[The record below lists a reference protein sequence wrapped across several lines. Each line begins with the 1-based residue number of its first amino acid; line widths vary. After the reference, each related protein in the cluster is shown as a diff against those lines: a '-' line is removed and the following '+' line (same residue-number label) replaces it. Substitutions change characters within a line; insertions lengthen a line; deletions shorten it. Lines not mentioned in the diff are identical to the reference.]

1 MPPATTTPPRV
12 IFLDVDGTYASHG
25 VVPEEHE
32 DAVRRARSN
41 GHRVLLCTG
50 RARCAVS
57 PRLLSAGFDG
67 VVAGAGAYVEFGGE
81 VLRDETFPPALAER
95 TVAVL
100 DATGAVCLVESAEAL
115 YALPPAREAM
125 EARSHRPGTPGAQA
139 ALWEDLRKARRVVDT
154 LRGLA
159 FAKVVTLSADVDL
172 SEIAATI
179 GPEVAAIET
188 SIKDLGRGSGE
199 LYLAH
204 VTKARGMAVVVES
217 LGLTPDSVV
226 AMGDGPNDIEMLDY
240 AGTAVAIAGGHPGA
254 LAHADLVADGPESAG
269 LAAAFADLGLV

>member
-12 IFLDVDGTYASHG
+12 IFLDIDGTYASHG
-25 VVPEEHE
+25 VVPGEHE
-32 DAVRRARSN
+32 DAVRRARAH

-57 PRLLSAGFDG
+57 PRLLAAGFDG
-67 VVAGAGAYVEFGGE
+67 VVAGAGAYVELDGE

-100 DATGAVCLVESAEAL
+100 EAKGAVCLVESTEAL
-115 YALPPAREAM
+115 YALPAARDAM
-125 EARSHRPGTPGAQA
+125 EARSRTRGTPGAQA
-139 ALWEDLRKARRVVDT
+139 ALWEDLRAARRVVDT
-154 LRGLA
+154 LHGLA
-159 FAKVVTLSADVDL
+159 FAKVVTLSADVNL
-172 SEIAATI
+172 SEIAAAI

-204 VTKARGMAVVVES
+204 VTKARGMAAVVES
-217 LGLTPDSVV
+217 LGVTQDSVV

-254 LAHADLVADGPESAG
+254 LAQADLVADGPENAG
-269 LAAAFADLGLV
+269 LAAAFAELGLT